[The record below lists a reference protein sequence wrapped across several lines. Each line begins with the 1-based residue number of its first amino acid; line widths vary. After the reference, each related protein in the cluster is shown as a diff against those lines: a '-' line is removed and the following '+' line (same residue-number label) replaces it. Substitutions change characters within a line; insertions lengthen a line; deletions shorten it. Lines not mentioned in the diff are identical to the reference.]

1 MATKA
6 TKATKT
12 PITSFASFY
21 DKGHCGCPDLCIVVN
36 QVIVM
41 AQQVSFLKLKGRI
54 GDLTFYKTKNGHQ
67 VRTKGGVSAQRIATD
82 PKFQRT
88 RENNS
93 DFRTAQA
100 AAKHLRDALRPII
113 LFTYDPAMHNRL
125 GSRMLR
131 VVRADQVH
139 VRGEGQVLP
148 ENLGIL
154 NNFNFNDAASLANTL
169 FEKVAVTA
177 SSQTGEVQVTVP
189 ALDPKVRLARPVG
202 ATHYQF
208 VAGAVALDFTE
219 GGEST
224 LALASTEEH
233 PLDRALDEDAVLS
246 MTLPA
251 DAGLPIAVVFGVAFY
266 IEDRGALYM
275 LNNGAYNPM
284 AIINLTV

>member
-1 MATKA
+1 M
-6 TKATKT
+6 
-12 PITSFASFY
+12 
-21 DKGHCGCPDLCIVVN
+21 
-36 QVIVM
+36 
-41 AQQVSFLKLKGRI
+41 
-54 GDLTFYKTKNGHQ
+54 TFYKTKNGHQ

-82 PKFQRT
+82 PRFQRT

-100 AAKHLRDALRPII
+100 AAKHMRDALRPVI
-113 LFTYDPAMHNRL
+113 LFTYDPGMHNRL
-125 GSRMLR
+125 SSRMLR
-131 VVRADQVH
+131 VVRADQGH
-139 VRGEGQVLP
+139 VRGEGQVQP
-148 ENLGIL
+148 ENLAIL
-154 NNFNFNDAASLANTL
+154 NEFNFNASASLANTL

-189 ALDPKVRLARPVG
+189 ALDPAVRLAKPVG

-224 LALASTEEH
+224 LALASTEEYS
-233 PLDRALDEDAVLS
+233 LKAELEEDAVLPMS
-246 MTLPA
+246 LPA
-251 DAGLPIAVVFGVAFY
+251 DAGLPIAVVFGVVFY
-266 IEDRGALYM
+266 IHDRGALYM